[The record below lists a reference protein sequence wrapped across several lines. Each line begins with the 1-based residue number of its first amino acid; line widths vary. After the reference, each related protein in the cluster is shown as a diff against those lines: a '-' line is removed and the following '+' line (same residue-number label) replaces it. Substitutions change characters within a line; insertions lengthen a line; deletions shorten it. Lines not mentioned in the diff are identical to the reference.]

1 MEEIKTTPIVE
12 EQDLN
17 EILRVRREK
26 LDNLVKAGKNPF
38 EKVRYD
44 RTAYSQIIKDNYAE
58 YEGKDVT
65 EYFITRDSD
74 GAFRLEGGMM
84 EELAR
89 NVVID
94 SSDSFAYFQR
104 KLKDEGV
111 IKALKKH
118 GIADGDTV
126 RVLDIEF
133 EFVE

>member
-1 MEEIKTTPIVE
+1 MATEEQIERFKKETGTNPIVMCSIIHE
-12 EQDLN
+12 GIDELKKAMWETLKDLPPVQAM
-17 EILRVRREK
+17 EFE
-26 LDNLVKAGKNPF
+26 PF
-38 EKVRYD
+38 
-44 RTAYSQIIKDNYAE
+44 E

-94 SSDSFAYFQR
+94 SSDSFAYFLR